1 MSTQQFFYSLFWAIA
16 ILIAFGIGILGSAV
30 VLQKSIML
38 DEAETEWIGS
48 DFPQARENFEPRMV
62 SIGREKPQ
70 FYQEPESGS
79 ESKYLEKTAIAQ
91 SENSIREEGESALT
105 TSNYR
110 STIFKP
116 VGVFSPY
123 YEIEDATLNLF
134 LPKNKIS
141 HQAIKRALTRLLLSD
156 YMVPASELLSTRSIS
171 THNVPFLYGKVV
183 DQNNQAMR
191 YPADVYRFIDYLLAH
206 PEKYLHEAQDVLKIS
221 LPLKPRAIGEP
232 IHKYQQWVSRYA
244 KQFSV
249 NPALVFAI
257 METESGFD
265 PLAVSRSNALG
276 LMQLKPEAAGQDV
289 YRYIDFKTGEP
300 EPEELFDSQNNI
312 RMGTAYLGMLQNEY
326 LAQIRNKLSKKIL
339 AIAAYNGGLS
349 TVLKLFGDNKESA
362 IERINRLN
370 PKQIYRKL
378 RQQHQSAETRAYLD
392 KVLKA
397 EMKYQKIL

>member
-1 MSTQQFFYSLFWAIA
+1 MLIQQFFQSLLWAIT
-16 ILIAFGIGILGSAV
+16 ILIALSIGVMSTAV
-30 VLQKSIML
+30 VLQQSHLSERKAVERPTIK
-38 DEAETEWIGS
+38 
-48 DFPQARENFEPRMV
+48 EPLPKMV
-62 SIGREKPQ
+62 SIGRVVSQ
-70 FYQEPESGS
+70 NS
-79 ESKYLEKTAIAQ
+79 IQ
-91 SENSIREEGESALT
+91 SEQTLANTL
-105 TSNYR
+105 
-110 STIFKP
+110 KP
-116 VGVFSPY
+116 VATLKKNIQKSKQSIIGHTDAYIAPKPSKLIPH
-123 YEIEDATLNLF
+123 YEIQENVLSVYFPKDRAT
-134 LPKNKIS
+134 
-141 HQAIKRALTRLLLSD
+141 HQAIKRALTRLLLSE
-156 YMVPASELLSTRSIS
+156 YLISASDLFSTRSVS
-171 THNVPFLYGKVV
+171 THNVPFFYGKVV
-183 DQNNQAMR
+183 DQNNQPMR
-191 YPADVYRFIDYLLAH
+191 YPADVYHFIDYLLSH
-206 PEKYLHEAQDVLKIS
+206 PEDYLVEAQSGLKVV
-221 LPLKPRAIGEP
+221 LPLKAHAIGEP

-265 PLAVSRSNALG
+265 PYAVSQSNALG

-349 TVLKLFGDNKESA
+349 TVLKLFGGSKESA

-397 EMKYQKIL
+397 EMKYQKILG